1 MALLKLNG
9 VDVEAT
15 ASEWEPVTLGEMT
28 RSLNGAPRTTAK
40 VRKKNL
46 RYTSSLL
53 TVPHAQALRGL
64 IEGDGHV
71 LSFEDTSSPTAYLY
85 TSRETP
91 PLAAAGVSRDTELR
105 NGINEDAV
113 LVVPG
118 GAYPT
123 WELGDLS
130 TATYLFWVKAQGP
143 GSDYPH
149 LDWTHFIYRSDGA
162 YWRDGILS
170 APAADDTF
178 YPDAHLLAE
187 FAEGVLTLGAQG
199 GIAGERRYAEVVV
212 LPYLIPEE
220 WGAGM
225 HAFHAARA
233 WPRLPGVHAVDPR
246 LPAGG
251 LLCQG
256 EVGTSKAM
264 HLRGSVGEV
273 FDFTL
278 YGT

>member
-28 RSLNGAPRTTAK
+28 RSLNGAPRSTAK

-53 TVPHAQALRGL
+53 TLPHAQALRGL

-71 LSFEDTSSPTAYLY
+71 LSFEDASSPTAYLY
-85 TSRETP
+85 TSREVP
-91 PLAAAGVSRDTELR
+91 PLAAAGVSRAASGGVRTDSC
-105 NGINEDAV
+105 

-118 GAYPT
+118 GVYAT

-130 TATYLFWVKAQGP
+130 TATYLFWVEAQGP
-143 GSDYPH
+143 GDAQPYME
-149 LDWTHFIYRSDGA
+149 WNHFIYRSDGTH
-162 YWRDGILS
+162 WRNGVLNAS
-170 APAADDTF
+170 GPEDTF
-178 YPDAHLLAE
+178 YPEAHLLAE
-187 FAEGVLTLGAQG
+187 FSEGTLTLGFQG
-199 GIAGERRYAEVVV
+199 GVEGLRRYAEVVV
-212 LPYLIPEE
+212 LPYLIPTE

-225 HAFHAARA
+225 YAFHAARA
-233 WPRLPGVHAVDPR
+233 WPRLPAVHAVDPR
-246 LPAGG
+246 LPPGG

-264 HLRGSVGEV
+264 HMRSSVGEV